1 MWNVECNE
9 DEDEDEDEDESEDN
23 DNDTEETPEDE
34 EEEDEEDE
42 EEVKGNKKHDNRPHA
57 FLHHGRVMNEF
68 CHRVLSRNVTQSN
81 VLVVSPDV
89 LKETRI
95 AADEANDDDERLRLI
110 ESMYD
115 ESQGNFVDGSPS
127 GNVVDGGPSQV
138 VNSVAIQEGH
148 ATHLLP
154 PKTNLW
160 EWWNS
165 DTSLRRKDASW
176 FLMAYFIPGDD
187 KSIKEE
193 SIDEILSPSRSGG
206 LLSEATLTYIVI
218 GVYSQQNRHDEM
230 EISGLT
236 AVQTLLD
243 AKYKVQ
249 LLSSSHFGE
258 ISQESGNDYY
268 TVDDDDSEELEIQ
281 MVDSYHPN
289 HHFKSIQDVKRFLSK
304 GSVMATSTPS
314 TDKSKRKRG
323 RFDALLFATQG
334 LDLAI
339 PSRLS
344 FLSLE
349 GLEACRDSK
358 KTGRCDS
365 KLSARAQGQNVFKSC
380 PQHHRDVKISFD
392 KRKEGVLIVN
402 SVGSEDLD
410 SQDDEDVEIWLGHD
424 DVKKAE
430 AACARKGDTG
440 SVACTTRILK
450 QPPSQPREVL
460 EKQDQS
466 LPLSSSVPS
475 KTNLL
480 FILIDPISR
489 NQFLRSLPKTASLL
503 ERLGFTKFEKYTVV
517 GDNSGPNQAALYT
530 GLPLKGGRDGIK
542 NSDSHGSEQK
552 VWLWDALRSEGYAT
566 LKSEDACV
574 ENSNMVQSLKPQT
587 THGEQ
592 LSRMFCFDFDRPNCL
607 GKDMAAKY
615 LIKYASEFMKVY
627 SRDHP
632 VEGDWRSQPWAA
644 FLSFVDSHEDTMT
657 VISILDKLLFNLL
670 NDINLSNTL
679 VVFLSDHGLHYGP
692 TFQSNGERERAEPI
706 LYLHVPET
714 QSEMHPRYNAAL
726 RENSKLWTTPFD
738 VHETIM
744 NVMLQRETHSR
755 SSYVGTSLIKKL
767 PKSREMCTKTPGIPH
782 RFCSVLSLDNFALKQ
797 CTFMR
802 EPPSVLSFYA
812 DIPRKNR
819 PSWPNCERKGRR
831 PKVSVDECQVAT
843 TCENEVDCMRNE
855 ELLRLAKGHKPP
867 LEDPFSLKVCPVL
880 TSLDFDKQSR
890 IKINAKTKLVERH
903 KEKESL
909 SERKASEP
917 TDPLDFDT
925 QLRIKINTKL
935 ELIQRHNEKVS
946 LLKRTA
952 GKPSK
957 MPNIL
962 FMEIDSLSESAAKRH
977 IPKTLS
983 VLRNHQIVRNEQNKA
998 HCPTGFCSAM
1008 FNKTSV
1014 VGQNSIPNQLAAL
1027 SGCADREIEGEN
1039 FYLRP
1044 SLQPSKKRFETW
1056 CPKKDVDSPW
1066 LFDIVQE
1073 LGYVTF
1079 FGEEFCYDHSPYVLQ
1094 GNAFELDVDYDLK
1107 ELFCRISK
1115 GVKEFKKAKRQML
1128 YFVDHDTSKS
1138 PDPCIDGRSRQELG
1152 FEYIRGIWNAYPD
1165 TPKFAYLN
1173 SLAAHDYSLDLAYQS
1188 LGVEAYDDYLSIFL
1202 QEMLGRKDAED
1213 TIIVLRSDHGLQG
1226 GPSPIDFSFQV
1237 EHMHPFNNLIVPE
1250 KNRNLSV
1257 EALLSNE
1264 KELVTGFDLYKTLRL
1279 IIDPRIATEDV
1290 NMHDQPVTLKDWSYD
1305 LINDKVPSDR
1315 TCEDAKIPLEYC
1327 PCVEERTDLMPYFYV
1342 GHAEKHNKMKTTNL
1356 AFPQIDAEKLK
1367 QSQRVLTDKRE
1378 PKVKA
1383 AKAAK
1388 AAKAENHPKRQNRLK
1403 KVKKNPIEIAKE
1415 RQSW

>member
-1 MWNVECNE
+1 
-9 DEDEDEDEDESEDN
+9 
-23 DNDTEETPEDE
+23 
-34 EEEDEEDE
+34 
-42 EEVKGNKKHDNRPHA
+42 
-57 FLHHGRVMNEF
+57 
-68 CHRVLSRNVTQSN
+68 
-81 VLVVSPDV
+81 
-89 LKETRI
+89 
-95 AADEANDDDERLRLI
+95 
-110 ESMYD
+110 
-115 ESQGNFVDGSPS
+115 
-127 GNVVDGGPSQV
+127 
-138 VNSVAIQEGH
+138 
-148 ATHLLP
+148 
-154 PKTNLW
+154 
-160 EWWNS
+160 
-165 DTSLRRKDASW
+165 
-176 FLMAYFIPGDD
+176 MAYFVPGDEA
-187 KSIKEE
+187 IKEE

-218 GVYSQQNRHDEM
+218 GVYSQINSYDEI

-258 ISQESGNDYY
+258 ISQESDEGYY
-268 TVDDDDSEELEIQ
+268 VVDDDTEEPEIENPETELI
-281 MVDSYHPN
+281 DSYHPN
-289 HHFKSIQDVKRFLSK
+289 HHFKNIKDVRRFLSK
-304 GSVMATSTPS
+304 GSAMATSTS
-314 TDKSKRKRG
+314 TSASKSSRKKSKKG

-349 GLEACRDSK
+349 EFEACKDMT
-358 KTGRCDS
+358 TGRCDS
-365 KLSARAQGQNVFKSC
+365 KLNARALGQNVLKSC

-392 KRKEGVLIVN
+392 KRKKGVLIVN
-402 SVGSEDLD
+402 SVGSDLD
-410 SQDDEDVEIWLGHD
+410 SQDGHDDEYGGDDEDVEVWVGNE

-430 AACARKGDTG
+430 AACVRKGDSR

-460 EKQDQS
+460 EKQNES

-489 NQFLRSLPKTASLL
+489 NQFLRSLPNTASLL
-503 ERLGFTKFEKYTVV
+503 EKLGFTKFDKYTVV

-530 GLPLKGGRDGIK
+530 GLPLEGGRDGIK
-542 NSDSHGSEQK
+542 SSNSHGSQQNI
-552 VWLWDALRSEGYAT
+552 WLWDALRSEGYAT

-592 LSRMFCFDFDRPNCL
+592 ISQMFCFDFDRPNCL
-607 GKDMAAKY
+607 GKDLAAKH

-627 SRDHP
+627 SRDQP
-632 VEGDWRSQPWAA
+632 AGGDDSSTLEPAAQPWAA

-657 VISILDKLLFNLL
+657 VISYLDKLLFNLL
-670 NDINLSNTL
+670 SGINLSNTL

-692 TFQSNGERERAEPI
+692 AFQSNGERERAEPI
-706 LYLHVPET
+706 LYLHVPEN
-714 QSEMHPRYNAAL
+714 QSKMHPRYDAAL

-738 VHETIM
+738 VHETVM
-744 NVMLQRETHSR
+744 NVMLQRETDSR
-755 SSYVGTSLIKKL
+755 SSYVGSSLIKDL
-767 PKSREMCTKTPGIPH
+767 PKSREVCTKTPGIPH
-782 RFCSVLSLDNFALKQ
+782 RFCSVLSLDSNALKQ

-802 EPPSVLSFYA
+802 EPPSILSFYA

-819 PSWPNCERKGRR
+819 PSWPTCERRGRR
-831 PKVSVDECQVAT
+831 PKVREDECQVAT
-843 TCENEVDCMRNE
+843 TCKREGDCMRK
-855 ELLRLAKGHKPP
+855 AKRIGVGHKPP
-867 LEDPFSLKVCPVL
+867 LEDPFSLQVCPIL
-880 TSLDFDKQSR
+880 TDPLDFDTTDPLDFDTELR
-890 IKINAKTKLVERH
+890 IKINTKKELVERH
-903 KEKESL
+903 KEK
-909 SERKASEP
+909 
-917 TDPLDFDT
+917 T
-925 QLRIKINTKL
+925 
-935 ELIQRHNEKVS
+935 S

-952 GKPSK
+952 GTTTK

-998 HCPTGFCSAM
+998 HCPTGFCSEM

-1014 VGQNSIPNQLAAL
+1014 VGQNSISNQLAAL
-1027 SGCADREIEGEN
+1027 SGCTDREIEGEN

-1044 SLQPSKKRFETW
+1044 SLQLEKSHFEFETW
-1056 CPKKDVDSPW
+1056 CPQKDVDSPW

-1079 FGEEFCYDHSPYVLQ
+1079 FGEEFCYDKSPYVLQ

-1107 ELFCRISK
+1107 HLFCRISK
-1115 GVKEFKKAKRQML
+1115 GVKEVKQSKEGSL

-1237 EHMHPFNNLIVPE
+1237 EHMRPFNNLIVPE
-1250 KNRNLSV
+1250 TFRNLSL

-1264 KELVTGFDLYKTLRL
+1264 KELVTGFDLFKTLRL

-1305 LINDKVPSDR
+1305 LLNDKVPSDR

-1342 GHAEKHNKMKTTNL
+1342 GHAEKLNEMNSTNL
-1356 AFPQIDAEKLK
+1356 AFPQIV
-1367 QSQRVLTDKRE
+1367 SM
-1378 PKVKA
+1378 
-1383 AKAAK
+1383 
-1388 AAKAENHPKRQNRLK
+1388 H
-1403 KVKKNPIEIAKE
+1403 
-1415 RQSW
+1415 